1 MATPP
6 IFVGRTRLLDKARQ
20 AVSTGLNVHL
30 TGEAGTG
37 KTTLARRVAPG
48 AVFVEHPAPPSD
60 VLATLLLHAHAK
72 GWWTPPPQR
81 SAPAAAPSRSSSRSK
96 RDREEESDDLLNADD
111 LDEGALVKIIR
122 KMGQKGATEAAVAA
136 YRVATPKAVIV
147 FDNFDAA
154 PAGVVR
160 LVHSLSESATVIVVG
175 SESPKPHQK
184 PFLFSCTPV
193 EVKRLSAK
201 ETEELVTRL
210 VEPYPV
216 RAGEKA
222 RLIRHLVEESQGLP
236 AVVHELIKRG
246 VARGDLSL
254 ASLRR
259 ESRINGFKT
268 VDMTPGFALALA
280 MLMMARGFSRGWGD
294 ADLRIAFAGFGG
306 LMMVARFFAFRAK
319 PARGR

>member
-1 MATPP
+1 MATP

-37 KTTLARRVAPG
+37 KTTLARRVVPG

-72 GWWTPPPQR
+72 GWWTPP
-81 SAPAAAPSRSSSRSK
+81 APTSSRAGAGGAGVGGSGGAG
-96 RDREEESDDLLNADD
+96 DPDA
-111 LDEGALVKIIR
+111 LDEAALVKIIR
-122 KMGQKGATEAAVAA
+122 KLGQKGAVEAAVAA
-136 YRVATPKAVIV
+136 YAIATPKAVIV

-154 PAGVVR
+154 PASVVR
-160 LVHSLSESATVIVVG
+160 LVRSLSESATVIVVG
-175 SESPKPHQK
+175 SQSPKPHQK

-193 EVKRLSAK
+193 EVKRLTTH

-210 VEPYPV
+210 VEPHPV

-222 RLIRHLVEESQGLP
+222 RLVRHIVEESQGLP

-259 ESRINGFKT
+259 EQGINGFKT

-280 MLMMARGFSRGWGD
+280 LLMMARGFTRGFGD
-294 ADLRIAFAGFGG
+294 TDLRIGFAAFGG
-306 LMMVARFFAFRAK
+306 LMMVARFFAFRAR
-319 PARGR
+319 PSRGR

>member
-6 IFVGRTRLLDKARQ
+6 IFVGRSRLLDKARQ
-20 AVSTGLNVHL
+20 AISGGLHVHL

-37 KTTLARRVAPG
+37 KTTLARRIVPG

-60 VLATLLLHAHAK
+60 VLATLLLHAHTK
-72 GWWTPPPQR
+72 GWWTPP
-81 SAPAAAPSRSSSRSK
+81 APTSSKGGSG
-96 RDREEESDDLLNADD
+96 DPDPP
-111 LDEGALVKIIR
+111 LDEAGLVKIIR
-122 KMGQKGATEAAVAA
+122 KLGQKGATDATVAA
-136 YRVATPKAVIV
+136 YAVATPKAVIV

-160 LVHSLSESATVIVVG
+160 LVRSLSESATVIAVG

-193 EVKRLSAK
+193 EVKRLSAR

-210 VEPYPV
+210 VEPHPV
-216 RAGEKA
+216 RASEKA

-246 VARGDLSL
+246 LARGDLSL

-259 ESRINGFKT
+259 EQGVNGFKT

-280 MLMMARGFSRGWGD
+280 LLMMARGFTRGFGD
-294 ADLRIAFAGFGG
+294 TDLRVAFAGFGG
-306 LMMVARFFAFRAK
+306 LMMVARFFAFRA
-319 PARGR
+319 ATSRRR

>member
-1 MATPP
+1 MAAP

-20 AVSTGLNVHL
+20 AVNSGLNVHL

-37 KTTLARRVAPG
+37 KTTLARRVVPG

-72 GWWTPPPQR
+72 GWWTPP
-81 SAPAAAPSRSSSRSK
+81 APTSSRGGAGGAG
-96 RDREEESDDLLNADD
+96 DPDD
-111 LDEGALVKIIR
+111 LDEAALVKIIR
-122 KMGQKGATEAAVAA
+122 KLGQKGAVEATVAA
-136 YRVATPKAVIV
+136 YAIASPKAVIV

-154 PAGVVR
+154 PAAVVR
-160 LVHSLSESATVIVVG
+160 LVRSLSECATVIVVG
-175 SESPKPHQK
+175 SQSPKPHQK

-193 EVKRLSAK
+193 EVKRLTTH

-210 VEPYPV
+210 VEPHPV

-222 RLIRHLVEESQGLP
+222 RLIRHIVEESQGLP

-259 ESRINGFKT
+259 EQGINGFKT
-268 VDMTPGFALALA
+268 VDMTPGFVLALAL
-280 MLMMARGFSRGWGD
+280 LMMARGFTRGWGD
-294 ADLRIAFAGFGG
+294 TDLRIAFAGLGG

>member
-1 MATPP
+1 MAAAP

-20 AVSTGLNVHL
+20 AVSSGLNVHL

-37 KTTLARRVAPG
+37 KTTLARRVVPG

-72 GWWTPPPQR
+72 GWWTPP
-81 SAPAAAPSRSSSRSK
+81 APTSSRSGAGAGGSG
-96 RDREEESDDLLNADD
+96 DPDD
-111 LDEGALVKIIR
+111 LDEAALVKIIR
-122 KMGQKGATEAAVAA
+122 KLGQKGAVEATVAA
-136 YRVATPKAVIV
+136 YTIATPKAVIV

-160 LVHSLSESATVIVVG
+160 LVRSLSECATVIVVG
-175 SESPKPHQK
+175 SQSPKPHQK

-193 EVKRLSAK
+193 EVKRLTTH

-210 VEPYPV
+210 VEPHPV

-222 RLIRHLVEESQGLP
+222 RLIRHIVEESQGLP

-259 ESRINGFKT
+259 EQGVNGFKT
-268 VDMTPGFALALA
+268 VDMTPGFVLALAL
-280 MLMMARGFSRGWGD
+280 LMMARGFTRGWGD
-294 ADLRIAFAGFGG
+294 TDLRIAFAGLGG

>member
-1 MATPP
+1 MAAAP

-20 AVSTGLNVHL
+20 AVSSGLNVHL

-37 KTTLARRVAPG
+37 KSTLARRVVPG

-72 GWWTPPPQR
+72 GWWTPPTPT
-81 SAPAAAPSRSSSRSK
+81 SSRGGAGGAG
-96 RDREEESDDLLNADD
+96 DPDD
-111 LDEGALVKIIR
+111 LDEAAMVKIIR
-122 KMGQKGATEAAVAA
+122 KLGQKGAVEATVAA
-136 YRVATPKAVIV
+136 YAIASPKAVIV

-160 LVHSLSESATVIVVG
+160 LVRSLSECATVIVVG
-175 SESPKPHQK
+175 SQSPKPHQK

-193 EVKRLSAK
+193 EVKRLTTH

-210 VEPYPV
+210 VEPHPV

-222 RLIRHLVEESQGLP
+222 RLIRHIVEESQGLP

-259 ESRINGFKT
+259 EQGINGFKT

-280 MLMMARGFSRGWGD
+280 LLMMARGLTRGFGD
-294 ADLRIAFAGFGG
+294 TDLRIGFAAFGG